1 MDGSVLDE
9 MKTDA
14 LGEIYNIAMG
24 SAATA
29 VTGMI
34 DSTVSITAPV
44 VTVCKASEIVRTKL
58 KQQVKDILFNKGE
71 ECVYVKIEY
80 TKGIKGTSV
89 IVLNREDMQMIVS
102 KLMGMPME
110 PDDSFEFDEMA
121 VSAVTE
127 VMNQMMGAAVTSMSQ
142 FLNTPVEIA
151 PPETVVSDDT
161 KTLYKLQ
168 GIAAADTVCAI
179 AFDFAADDAFE
190 SRFITLLSVELAN
203 KMATMLM
210 GGEEEPE
217 EDEDDEEEYDEF
229 ASDSGAFISDEK
241 RDAIGEIQNIMM
253 GSSATALSNFMNAK
267 VWITTPKVEITKAGR
282 FDFEELDPSICVKI
296 RYIKG
301 IHGASVLVL
310 KQSDVQLMVNQL
322 MGLPPVVTD
331 DFEFNEMNISAVCE
345 IMNQMM
351 GASATTL
358 SEIIS
363 TPTDISTPEA
373 IVIDSID
380 DILEINN
387 INSDDDVCAI
397 SFDLTIDGII
407 KSHFVTM
414 LSIDLANEMA
424 DKMLASYSS
433 ELDDY
438 SDESESSPT
447 KKPEP
452 EPPKPKAAEK
462 PAPKPKPKP
471 AASPAKPVREPQP
484 QSRVINNNS
493 SAGQALQVESFQMD
507 SLEDEVDGRSFLT
520 EKQYNNLRSLLDVPM
535 EVTVRIG
542 STQRSIDEV
551 GNFTRGTVIELDT
564 LANEPVDILVNGNLI
579 AKGDVVVVDDNFAVK
594 ITEII
599 K

>member
-14 LGEIYNIAMG
+14 LCEIYNIAMG

-29 VTGMI
+29 VSGMI
-34 DSTVSITAPV
+34 DTTVSITAPAI
-44 VTVCKASEIVRTKL
+44 TVCKASEIVRTKL
-58 KQQVKDILFNKGE
+58 KQSVKDILFNKGE
-71 ECVYVKIEY
+71 ECVYVKINY

-89 IVLNREDMQMIVS
+89 LVLNREDMQMIVS

-110 PDDSFEFDEMA
+110 PDESFEFDEMGI
-121 VSAVTE
+121 SAVTE

-142 FLNTPVEIA
+142 FLNTPVEIS
-151 PPETVVSDDT
+151 PPETVVSADT
-161 KTLYKLQ
+161 KTLYKMQ

-179 AFDFAADDAFE
+179 AFDFETDAFD
-190 SRFITLLSVELAN
+190 SRFIMLLSVKLAD
-203 KMATMLM
+203 KMANMLM
-210 GGEEEPE
+210 GGGDEP
-217 EDEDDEEEYDEF
+217 DEENDPVDEF
-229 ASDSGAFISDEK
+229 ASNSGAYISDEK

-267 VWITTPKVEITKAGR
+267 VWITTPKVEITKAGH

-296 RYIKG
+296 RYVKG

-380 DILEINN
+380 DILKINN

-407 KSHFVTM
+407 NSHFVTM

-424 DKMLASYSS
+424 DKMLSSYSS
-433 ELDDY
+433 ELDEY
-438 SDESESSPT
+438 SDEAESAPAE
-447 KKPEP
+447 KPDP
-452 EPPKPKAAEK
+452 EPPKKKVVEKQPEPKPVKPPSK
-462 PAPKPKPKP
+462 PA
-471 AASPAKPVREPQP
+471 REPKS

-493 SAGQALQVESFQMD
+493 SAGQALKVESFQMD

-520 EKQYNNLRSLLDVPM
+520 DKQYKNLRSLLDVPM
-535 EVTVRIG
+535 EVSVRIG

-579 AKGDVVVVDDNFAVK
+579 ARGDVVVVDDNFAVR